1 MGDFCAHF
9 FRNSHCSFPQ
19 SVISCTSA
27 APLPSYCLPRLSFPP
42 KHIGVDMSAKWEK
55 SAKKWRKILSAIH
68 IATLTYQNSNKT
80 TFYCASSVQA
90 LHLTAFSQNVVWRN
104 ALLTRA
110 RTRAFPGILHKKP
123 SQPSHHRSQTCKFRF
138 LNTPVIFPSISPLKF
153 AEKGN
158 FQRTLLKN
166 VRKPLVYH

>member
-1 MGDFCAHF
+1 MSKITLQFALYQTPCF
-9 FRNSHCSFPQ
+9 FSPS
-19 SVISCTSA
+19 ISC
-27 APLPSYCLPRLSFPP
+27 PP
-42 KHIGVDMSAKWEK
+42 INTWEAKHPKWEK

-80 TFYCASSVQA
+80 TFYCASSGRA

-138 LNTPVIFPSISPLKF
+138 LNTPVIFPSILPPKW

-158 FQRTLLKN
+158 FHRTLLKN
-166 VRKPLVYH
+166 VRKLLVYH